1 MKQLRPSLFLRTLCI
16 PSLIV
21 LGACCHERPVVEAPP
36 PSPPPV
42 AVVVPGLGDVFFD
55 FDKSDIRMDARDQL
69 QANSHWLS
77 ENPSNKVVIEGHCD
91 ERGTGEYNM
100 ALGERRAISAK
111 EYLMHMGVAPERMN
125 TVSFGKE
132 RPFAMG
138 HNEDAWAQN
147 RRAHFVVQ

>member
-1 MKQLRPSLFLRTLCI
+1 MKNNLLFLR
-16 PSLIV
+16 SLFVPGLLFI
-21 LGACCHERPVVEAPP
+21 GACCAQKPAVESSRPMTEPP
-36 PSPPPV
+36 AQSV
-42 AVVVPGLGDVFFD
+42 STTHLGDIFFD